1 MFTATRRRRS
11 LRALLG
17 GGVAIGLLAST
28 LVGSP
33 AAAGPATSDPATPR
47 IPARFLN
54 QQVTWTPCPFDAQ
67 VKQIYPQ
74 APTTN
79 CASVAAPMDWNHPAA
94 HPDIQIAIAYS
105 RATGTSTG
113 LMMTNPG
120 GPGGAGLTLSVALAI
135 QKPQLFS
142 DFDLVGFDPRG
153 FGGSTPLRC
162 LTTAEKV
169 LALPTTPDYRERTAQ
184 THRTERAEARL
195 AADACAATEFG
206 QFVSSQQTV
215 FDMELIRALLGS
227 ERLDFIGYS
236 YGTWLG
242 GWYADTYPGRVGRF
256 VLDSNMDF
264 TRTQWQNVNFDP
276 FSAQRRRDTQLFPW
290 IARNADLITGMGDR
304 PSRVLARYES
314 IRAGLVSL
322 VRSGESTVRGD
333 GLDGLVYSSMYGNRR
348 FIRALLD
355 ILVHDEYQ
363 LDPSDDGDVDARHV
377 DRAWARIAPALQAY
391 DSLAGLRT
399 RYGIPEP
406 AAPATADAATTRQI
420 RSVSTI
426 LADARVEAKRA
437 TRADETV
444 DLGPIG
450 TTVRCNDTTW
460 RKGAGFYLD
469 EADRMAAR
477 YPYFGYL
484 NGVPMCAFWPYAAQ
498 DRDVDLA
505 GSPRLLMVQA
515 EIDPATAWEGAD
527 RTHRTLRRT
536 TRMIS
541 IDDEGQHGQYVGSP
555 SACAEAI
562 ADRFVFTGRLPSSDD
577 ICQTSPL
584 PAETQ
589 VFPVDGPVDGNS
601 VPLPNRRIARPDP
614 PNPML
619 EDVLDTVAA
628 QRQ

>member
-1 MFTATRRRRS
+1 MFPTIHRPRAI
-11 LRALLG
+11 RALLSA
-17 GGVAIGLLAST
+17 GVAIGLLASS
-28 LVGSP
+28 LVAIP
-33 AAAGPATSDPATPR
+33 AAASPGASDPPTPR

-54 QQVTWTPCPFDAQ
+54 QQIAWTPCAFDAQ
-67 VKQIYPQ
+67 VKQVYPQ

-79 CASVAAPMDWNHPAA
+79 CATIAAPMDWNNPDA
-94 HPDIQIAIAYS
+94 HPDIQVAVAHS
-105 RATGTSTG
+105 EATGVSSG
-113 LMMTNPG
+113 LMMTKPG
-120 GPGGAGLTLSVALAI
+120 GPGGAGLTLSVALALD
-135 QKPQLFS
+135 KPQLFS

-153 FGGSTPLRC
+153 FGASTPLRC
-162 LTTAEKV
+162 LTTAEK
-169 LALPTTPDYRERTAQ
+169 LRALPTTPDYRERTAQ

-195 AADACAATEFG
+195 MADACAATEFG

-215 FDMELIRALLGS
+215 YDMELIRALLGS
-227 ERLDFIGYS
+227 ERLHFIGYS

-242 GWYADTYPGRVGRF
+242 GWYADTYPRRVGRF

-322 VRSGESTVRGD
+322 VRSGDSTVRGD
-333 GLDGLVYSSMYGNRR
+333 NLDGLVYSSMYGNTR
-348 FIRALLD
+348 FVRALLD

-377 DRAWARIAPALQAY
+377 DRAWARIAPELQAY
-391 DSLAGLRT
+391 SSLASLRS
-399 RYGIPEP
+399 RYGIPETP
-406 AAPATADAATTRQI
+406 ASASADSPV
-420 RSVSTI
+420 RSVSST
-426 LADARVEAKRA
+426 LADARRDALRA
-437 TRADETV
+437 ARSDEPV
-444 DLGPIG
+444 DLGAIG
-450 TTVRCNDTTW
+450 TTVRCNDTRW
-460 RKGAGFYLD
+460 RKGASYYLK

-484 NGVPMCAFWPYAAQ
+484 NGVPMCAFWPYAPQ
-498 DRDVDLA
+498 DRDVDLT
-505 GSPRLLMVQA
+505 GSPRLLMVQS

-541 IDDEGQHGQYVGSP
+541 IDDEGQHGQYVGGP

-562 ADRFVFTGRLPSSDD
+562 GDRFVFTGRMPSSDD

-584 PAETQ
+584 PAETR
-589 VFPVDGPVDGNS
+589 VFPVDGPVDGNT
-601 VPLPNRRIARPDP
+601 VPLPNRRAARSSA

-619 EDVLDTVAA
+619 QEILDTVAG